1 MIGLIKNHFKEHKY
15 IYLSVT
21 SILLIF
27 VMFFKFVFKKPF
39 LLGNDQWLQYNIF
52 YKEWIN
58 LILDFIKG
66 KGLPMYSWNMYLGTD
81 FYSAM
86 GYYCTGDIFLPLL
99 LLFRNN
105 IELGLIIETML
116 CVYIAAILMDI
127 LLKKYGVFDYKIRT
141 FISLIYAFGG
151 QASQFVGHYM
161 FFRFYAFMP
170 LLFIGFLKYLE
181 NKNKSTFI
189 IATAILFLQSYYL
202 MFPTLIFLFIFAVMM
217 EIKNNKTFKEI
228 LNDFIS
234 LLICLLVGFF
244 ISSVITLPSIV
255 YLLNNP
261 RIGSNETYS
270 VFWYPRVYVGLYSS
284 LTTFIPWQINPIF
297 KTPNQGHDNLYSLF
311 ITIIPLIS
319 CISYACKKEN
329 RCEGILLLI
338 LIITMCLKPLSS
350 IMHGFSEPSLRW
362 IFLVEFYMLILAAK
376 GMNIRTNKWIF
387 IVYFLSTLL
396 AICLFCIFTVT
407 NYDVAKGH
415 LFIIAV
421 GLVLDIII
429 YLMYRKGIK
438 YVLTLSIVEIVIFL
452 CFDFYTKTV
461 IENCYVT
468 NDAIKRED
476 VYYFKSLDEDEY
488 RYYINFLNNQP
499 PITLN
504 KNKSLDYG
512 FMSTSAY
519 NSMYD
524 YNTNQFSKLSKSRLI
539 PDSDYMGWVLE
550 CDDPYANTML
560 GVKYYIVYKE
570 DELPKELEFEYAYN
584 LDYLMVYKSLNYKGF
599 GYTAKQL
606 KYTKDFNDTKDFYDY
621 ILVDDETINISKY
634 KNISEV
640 KLNIDERYKNCFR
653 ANIDIDNDNILL
665 IPIPNN
671 KGWNIKVNGEKVTPL
686 STNGGFI
693 GLELSSGHNDIE
705 MNFCSPCFNIG
716 LLMSAGG
723 AIMLGLIVIRG
734 KRNEE
739 NY

>member
-1 MIGLIKNHFKEHKY
+1 MIGLIKKHLNEYKY
-15 IYLSVT
+15 TYISVT
-21 SILLIF
+21 MILLLF
-27 VMFFKFVFKKPF
+27 FVFFSIIIKRPF
-39 LLGNDQWLQYNIF
+39 LLGNDQWLQYNVF
-52 YKEWIN
+52 YKEWVN

-66 KGLPMYSWNMYLGTD
+66 NGLPMYSWNMYLGTD

-116 CVYIAAILMDI
+116 CVYIAAILMDFF
-127 LLKKYGVFDYKIRT
+127 LKKYGVSDHKIRT

-202 MFPTLIFLFIFAVMM
+202 MFPTLIFLFMFAVMM
-217 EIKNNKTFKEI
+217 EIKNNKSFKEI
-228 LNDFIS
+228 FNDFIN
-234 LLICLLVGFF
+234 LLICLIVGFF
-244 ISSVITLPSIV
+244 ISSIITLPSMV

-270 VFWYPRVYVGLYSS
+270 IFWYPRVYVGLYSS

-311 ITIIPLIS
+311 ITIIPYSS
-319 CISYACKKEN
+319 CVSYVCKKEN
-329 RCEGILLLI
+329 KCEGVLLLV

-376 GMNIRTNKWIF
+376 GMSSRVNKRIF
-387 IVYFLSTLL
+387 ITYFLSTLL
-396 AICLFCIFTVT
+396 IIGSFCIFTVT
-407 NYDVAKGH
+407 NYNDAKGH
-415 LFIIAV
+415 LIIIAMC
-421 GLVLDIII
+421 LVLDLII
-429 YLMYRKGIK
+429 YLMYTKGIK
-438 YVLTLSIVEIVIFL
+438 YVLTLSIVEVVLFL

-476 VYYFKSLDEDEY
+476 VDYFKSLDEDEY
-488 RYYINFLNNQP
+488 RCYINFMNNQP

-584 LDYLMVYKSLNYKGF
+584 LDYLMVYKNLNYKGF
-599 GYTAKQL
+599 GYTSSKL

-621 ILVDDETINISKY
+621 ILVDDETIDISKY
-634 KNISEV
+634 KDISEV
-640 KLNIDERYKNCFR
+640 KLNIDERYKNCFK
-653 ANIDIDNDNILL
+653 ANIDLDNDNILL

-671 KGWNIKVNGEKVTPL
+671 KGWNIKVNGEKVTPI
-686 STNGGFI
+686 SVNGGFI
-693 GLELSSGHNDIE
+693 GLELNAGHNDIE
-705 MNFCSPCFNIG
+705 MNFMSPYFKVSLILSFIG
-716 LLMSAGG
+716 LVSF
-723 AIMLGLIVIRG
+723 IVVV
-734 KRNEE
+734 KREK
-739 NY
+739 